1 MKATEI
7 KAKELHDKF
16 YKIFE
21 ALVFDELPNKNAIQC
36 AIICVEEI
44 LKNSHR
50 KTNPIY
56 TLPFNSDNEILLCSH
71 NYWQEVLTILK
82 EM

>member
-1 MKATEI
+1 MKAEEI

-21 ALVFDELPNKNAIQC
+21 ALGFDELPNKNAIQC
-36 AIICVEEI
+36 AIISQQREVEL
-44 LKNSHR
+44 LKRLNSAFYSSYLYLSLQEA
-50 KTNPIY
+50 K
-56 TLPFNSDNEILLCSH
+56 
-71 NYWQEVLTILK
+71 EVLTILK